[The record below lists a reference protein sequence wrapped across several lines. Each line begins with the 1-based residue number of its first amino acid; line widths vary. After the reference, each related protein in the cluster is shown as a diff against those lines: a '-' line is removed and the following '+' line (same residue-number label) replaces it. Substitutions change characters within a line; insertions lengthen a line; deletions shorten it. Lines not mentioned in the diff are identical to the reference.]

1 MKKTIDI
8 INEHIER
15 IKDKEKAVWL
25 EANKNKFVKEQVRDN
40 QSFSANV
47 DIYRKDVIKELITIK
62 AELEQK
68 IINHF
73 KNISFDYT
81 ETSRDESLYGYDDS
95 ATFDITVYYFKEE
108 TDWMLENRINREF
121 EKYWSERMSEL
132 VTINPEFSE
141 FIIVKILDLYNDEDC
156 VPIYKLY
163 YKQTAVKN
171 RDKYISRINGRVKS
185 IEKISYICTLTNN
198 DIFED

>member
-15 IKDKEKAVWL
+15 IKDKEKAGWL
-25 EANKNKFVKEQVRDN
+25 EANQNKFVKEQVRDN
-40 QSFSANV
+40 QSFSENV
-47 DIYRKDVIKELITIK
+47 DIYRKDVIKELTTIK
-62 AELEQK
+62 AEIEQK

-73 KNISFDYT
+73 KNISYDYT

-108 TDWMLENRINREF
+108 TDWMFEKRIEREF
-121 EKYWSERMSEL
+121 EKYWSDKMTEI
-132 VTINPEFSE
+132 VTIIPDYDE
-141 FIIVKILDLYNDEDC
+141 FIIIKILDLYNDDDC

-163 YKQTAVKN
+163 YKQSAVKN
-171 RDKYISRINGRVKS
+171 RDKYISRINGRPKS
-185 IEKISYICTLTNN
+185 IEKLAYIGTLTNN
-198 DIFED
+198 NVFED